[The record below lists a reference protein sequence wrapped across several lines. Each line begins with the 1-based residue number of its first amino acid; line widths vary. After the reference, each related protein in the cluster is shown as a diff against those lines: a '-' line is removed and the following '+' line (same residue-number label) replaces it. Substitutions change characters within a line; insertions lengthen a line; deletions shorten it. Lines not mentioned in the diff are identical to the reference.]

1 MKGFIIFLKEFIFS
15 SSIDRKIYE
24 KREKK
29 LLDIFKKH
37 INKIYYQYKRGEDHV
52 TVLIENLIITVFN
65 AGVRKFLHINLEVH
79 PFKSKSPIKGEPS
92 PIKGEPHT
100 INREDC
106 T

>member
-1 MKGFIIFLKEFIFS
+1 MKKE
-15 SSIDRKIYE
+15 K
-24 KREKK
+24 KK

-37 INKIYYQYKRGEDHV
+37 INKIYHQYKRREDHV
-52 TVLIENLIITVFN
+52 TVLIENLIIIVFN

-79 PFKSKSPIKGEPS
+79 PFKSKSPIKGEP
-92 PIKGEPHT
+92 HT